1 MKGLF
6 VAIAG
11 PSGVG
16 KGTIVDLLRKR
27 VPGLQFVL
35 SMTTREI
42 RPGEQDGVQYHFVG
56 KEEFE
61 KRIAAGEFLE
71 YAQVHQK
78 DYYGILKAPVE
89 EALRSGKVVVREV
102 DVQGME
108 SLLKI
113 IPRDQLLTIFILPEN
128 MNVLRQRIEKRGV
141 MPEEEMKRRME
152 SEEKELAEAK
162 RFDYRLTNYE
172 GRVEACY
179 LDVEGVI
186 FSRAQQM
193 GLPFLDMKR
202 S

>member
-1 MKGLF
+1 MAKGLF
-6 VAIAG
+6 VAISG

-16 KGTIVDLLRKR
+16 KGTVINLLRERIK
-27 VPGLQFVL
+27 GLVFVL
-35 SMTTREI
+35 SLTTREI
-42 RPGEQDGVQYHFVG
+42 RPDEQDGVQYHFVS
-56 KEEFE
+56 EEDF
-61 KRIAAGEFLE
+61 KQKIAGGEFLE

-78 DYYGILKAPVE
+78 DYYGVLKAPVE

-113 IPRDQLLTIFILPEN
+113 VPRDQLMTIFLRPEN
-128 MNVLRQRIEKRGV
+128 LNVLRQRIEKRG
-141 MPEEEMKRRME
+141 ELSEDEMKRRME
-152 SEEKELAEAK
+152 SVEKEMAEAGK
-162 RFDYRLTNYE
+162 FDYQFTSYE

-193 GLPFLDMKR
+193 GLSLDMKR